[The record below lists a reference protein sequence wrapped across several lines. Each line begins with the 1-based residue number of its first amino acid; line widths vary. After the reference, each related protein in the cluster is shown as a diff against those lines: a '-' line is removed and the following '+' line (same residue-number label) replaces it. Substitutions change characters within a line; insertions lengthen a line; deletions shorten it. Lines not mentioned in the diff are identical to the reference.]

1 MKIINLFGG
10 PGAGKTTLAYYL
22 AYRFK
27 QAGFRAEL
35 VGEAAREI
43 IYDRNPPDPD
53 TGGVARQLIDN
64 QFLISGLQSERIQ
77 RLFRRGVEVAI
88 ADSPLRMG
96 LMYVNDPGMRTALK
110 LAIRRFEEGY
120 PHQLNVRVQRTPG
133 KYDKESRAQTEHEAT
148 VLDDK
153 IWEMMPKNPND
164 YATIWGHEE
173 ALFQYLLQEVK
184 REWN

>member
-10 PGAGKTTLAYYL
+10 PGSGKTTFAYYL

-43 IYDRNPPDPD
+43 IYDRNPPA
-53 TGGVARQLIDN
+53 TGGTAAQLIDN
-64 QFLISGLQSERIQ
+64 QLMITGLQAERIK
-77 RLFRRGVEVAI
+77 RLERHGIEIAI
-88 ADSPLRMG
+88 SDSPLRMG
-96 LMYVNDPGMRTALK
+96 LMYVDDPGMRTALN

-120 PHQLNVRVQRTPG
+120 PHQLNVRVHRTPG

-153 IWEMMPKNPND
+153 IWEMMQKNPND

-173 ALFQYLLQEVK
+173 ALFQYLLQEAK
-184 REWN
+184 HGWN

>member
-10 PGAGKTTLAYYL
+10 PGSGKTTLAYYL

-43 IYDRNPPDPD
+43 IYDRNPPT
-53 TGGVARQLIDN
+53 TGGTAAQLIDN
-64 QFLISGLQSERIQ
+64 QFLIIGLQSERIQ
-77 RLFRRGVEVAI
+77 RLFRHGVEVAI
-88 ADSPLRMG
+88 ADSPLLMG
-96 LMYVNDPGMRTALK
+96 LMYVDDPSMRTALK

-120 PHQLNVRVQRTPG
+120 PHQLNVRMQRTPG
-133 KYDKESRAQTEHEAT
+133 KYDQESRAQTEHEAM
-148 VLDDK
+148 VLDEK
-153 IWEMMPKNPND
+153 IWEVMPKSIKD
-164 YATIWGHEE
+164 YATVWGHEE